1 MSLRPLHKF
10 VEFSRLVSIV
20 KILLYVFRIHYQFR
34 AGDKRKQLQ
43 LGRKFCWKLLKD
55 HTHNDENKIK
65 KTTLKQINLTEH

>member
-10 VEFSRLVSIV
+10 VEFSRLVSM
-20 KILLYVFRIHYQFR
+20 LCVFRIHYQFR
-34 AGDKRKQLQ
+34 AGDKRKKLH